1 MSDKSLPYLPADD
14 SQRMALHNEIHTRPS
29 ATFKLP
35 SLIVYVAVL
44 NAGVSM
50 SAECE
55 HLQLLPG
62 HQDLDV
68 EKMKGNFL
76 QLQCQGYKVIWE
88 RHTEFTRYTV
98 VQALPSHAGWGSQ
111 LPELSSHVAT
121 GNAWLSRIPGKTI
134 TAIHLAMLNEGMDDD
149 DAFFKAKQWLGEG
162 TVIGSKMGR
171 TADNHS
177 HSHLMTNLR
186 IGSDGFE
193 RILVLASPQ
202 TSENR
207 SGRIAQRLLE
217 LETYRIMSLLSLPVA
232 KKLGAKLA
240 QTEIQLVEITKRL
253 EKKIDSDEVLLNDLA
268 GLSAEVESIT
278 AENSY
283 RFSAA
288 VAYDGIVRERISEM
302 REQPLS
308 GIQTV
313 GEFMQRRLAPA
324 MATVNATSERLA
336 ALAQRLSRASAL
348 LRTRVDIATEAQ
360 NQVLLEK
367 LTKGQA
373 LQLRLQST
381 VEGLSIAAISYYVVS
396 LLLYVA
402 KALKAVGMPF
412 HPEVTVG
419 VLVPVVFWGVWKAV
433 QRIHKKLYQAEH

>member
-1 MSDKSLPYLPADD
+1 MPLQYLPADET
-14 SQRMALHNEIHTRPS
+14 QRMVLHNEIHSRPS

-35 SLIVYVAVL
+35 SLVVYVAVL
-44 NAGVSM
+44 NAAVS
-50 SAECE
+50 SSEEWA
-55 HLQLLPG
+55 HLKLLPG
-62 HQDLDV
+62 HQDLDANR
-68 EKMKGNFL
+68 MKGNFL
-76 QLQCQGYKVIWE
+76 LLQCADYKVIWE
-88 RHTEFTRYTV
+88 RHTEFTRYTI
-98 VQALPSHAGWGSQ
+98 VQALPEHAGWGSQ
-111 LPELSSHVAT
+111 LPELSAHVAT
-121 GNAWLSRIPGKTI
+121 GQGWLSSIPGKTI
-134 TAIHLAMLNEGMDDD
+134 TAIHLVILNEGMDDE
-149 DAFFKAKQWLGEG
+149 DAFFKAKNWLGEG
-162 TVIGSKMGR
+162 TLIGSKMGR
-171 TADNHS
+171 TADHRA
-177 HSHLMTNLR
+177 HSHLLTNLR

-232 KKLGAKLA
+232 KKLSVKLL
-240 QTEIQLVEITKRL
+240 QTEVQLVDITHRL
-253 EKKIDSDEVLLNDLA
+253 EKKTDSDEALLNHLA

-288 VAYDGIVRERISEM
+288 RAYDAIVRERISEM

-308 GIQTV
+308 GIPTV

-324 MATVNATSERLA
+324 LATVNATSDRLA
-336 ALAQRLSRASAL
+336 ALAQRLARATAL
-348 LRTRVDIATEAQ
+348 LRTRVEIATEAY
-360 NQVLLEK
+360 NQELLEK

-396 LLLYVA
+396 L
-402 KALKAVGMPF
+402 AL
-412 HPEVTVG
+412 
-419 VLVPVVFWGVWKAV
+419 
-433 QRIHKKLYQAEH
+433 